1 MKKYNLEI
9 IVFICGAV
17 VMVLEIAGSRV
28 LAPFLGTSLF
38 VWTSL
43 IGIILGSLSL
53 GYWLGGR
60 LADKKTSYKIFSFII
75 FIAAIFIA
83 ITSFIKTSFLGLIQA
98 NIDDIRTGSI
108 IATTVLFAPASVF
121 LGMISPYAVKLK
133 LENLEKSGSTVG
145 KLYALSTVG
154 SIVGT
159 FLAGFWLL
167 AFLGNTKL
175 LMILAVTL
183 ALTSLLASTSNKKL
197 KILVALLIL
206 GNFVTYSL
214 KENKLAEAGIID
226 LDTDYN
232 HVQIFKS
239 RDPDTNKTVQML
251 DLGRASHSAMFLES
265 DDLVFEYTK
274 FYRLAKHFKPDL
286 KNSLIIG
293 GGAYSYP
300 KDYLDK
306 FPKANLDVVE
316 IDPQLTKLAKKYF
329 RLENNERL
337 NIYHE
342 DGRTFLN
349 KNAYKYDVIF
359 GDAFRSFYSIP
370 YQLTTVESIR
380 KMYDSL
386 TDDGIVLVNIISSIE
401 GETGKFLEAEYATFK
416 EVFPQVYV
424 FPVKHPENPGAI
436 QNIILLGIKSDE
448 KPSFTSDDPE
458 LQNYLKNL
466 YTKEIPTDLPILTDD
481 FAPVDQYIMEL
492 L

>member
-1 MKKYNLEI
+1 MKKYNLEV

-17 VMVLEIAGSRV
+17 VMVLEITGSRV

-75 FIAAIFIA
+75 FIAAILIA
-83 ITSFIKTSFLGLIQA
+83 ITSFIKNGFLELIQT
-98 NIDDIRTGSI
+98 NISDIRIGSI
-108 IATTVLFAPASVF
+108 IAATVLFAPASIF

-133 LENLEKSGSTVG
+133 LENLEKSGQTVG

-175 LMILAVTL
+175 LMILAIVL
-183 ALTSLLASTSNKKL
+183 ALTSLLASGSNKKI
-197 KILVALLIL
+197 KIIVALLIL
-206 GNFVTYSL
+206 GNFTTYSL
-214 KENKLAEAGIID
+214 KENKLAQAGIIE

-232 HVQIFKS
+232 HVQIYKS
-239 RDPDTNKTVQML
+239 RDPKTDQQVQTL
-251 DLGRASHSAMFLES
+251 DLGRASHSSMFLEN

-274 FYRLAKHFKPDL
+274 FYNLAKHFRPDL
-286 KNSLIIG
+286 ENSLIIG

-300 KDYLDK
+300 KYYLK
-306 FPKANLDVVE
+306 HFPEADLDVVE
-316 IDPQLTKLAKKYF
+316 IDPQLTELARKYF
-329 RLENNERL
+329 RLEENPRL

-349 KNAYKYDVIF
+349 KNTYKYDVIF
-359 GDAFRSFYSIP
+359 GDAFHSFYSIP
-370 YQLTTVESIR
+370 YQLTTVGAIQ
-380 KMYDSL
+380 KIYDSL
-386 TDDGIVLVNIISSIE
+386 TDDGIVLVNIISSME
-401 GETGKFLEAEYATFK
+401 GKTGKFLKAEYATLS
-416 EVFPQVYV
+416 EVFPQVYI
-424 FPVKHPENPGAI
+424 FPVNHPENPNVI
-436 QNIILLGIKSDE
+436 QNIILLGMKSDK
-448 KPSFTSDDPE
+448 KPDFKSDDPE
-458 LQNYLKNL
+458 LQSYLKNL
-466 YTKEIPTDLPILTDD
+466 YTKEIQTDLPILTDD